1 MAETPVSDDELY
13 DRYRT
18 DGDNSAYDEL
28 IIRYKDKQTGTPI
41 FLSERIKTNRQG
53 R

>member
-1 MAETPVSDDELY
+1 MVETPVSDDELY

-28 IIRYKDKQTGTPI
+28 IIRYKDSLMRYLNGVLHNT
-41 FLSERIKTNRQG
+41 SDA
-53 R
+53 